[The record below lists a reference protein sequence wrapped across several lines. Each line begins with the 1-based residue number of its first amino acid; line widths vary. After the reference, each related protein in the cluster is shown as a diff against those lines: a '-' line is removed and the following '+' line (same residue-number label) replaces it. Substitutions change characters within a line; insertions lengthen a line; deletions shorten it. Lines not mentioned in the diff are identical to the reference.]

1 MNIIDSSK
9 VNKLEEELELTK
21 IQLEQ
26 AFKERAAEER
36 IHKYQIDELEK
47 ENKKLKKIIQQL
59 DSEKGILLRAMT
71 IINEGART

>member
-9 VNKLEEELELTK
+9 VKKLEEELELTK

-36 IHKYQIDELEK
+36 IHKYQLEELEK
-47 ENKKLKKIIQQL
+47 ENKKLKKMIQQL
-59 DSEKGILLRAMT
+59 DSEKGILLRAMK
-71 IINEGART
+71 IVNEEVRK

>member
-1 MNIIDSSK
+1 MICLYIVDLRRIKMNIIDSSK

-36 IHKYQIDELEK
+36 IHAQDAPI
-47 ENKKLKKIIQQL
+47 
-59 DSEKGILLRAMT
+59 RPC
-71 IINEGART
+71 